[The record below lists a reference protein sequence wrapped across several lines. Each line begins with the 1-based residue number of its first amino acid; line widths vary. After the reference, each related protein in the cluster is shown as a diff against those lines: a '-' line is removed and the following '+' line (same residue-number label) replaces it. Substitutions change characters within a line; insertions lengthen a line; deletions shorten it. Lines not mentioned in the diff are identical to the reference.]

1 MNMLKILKF
10 DPQAFFRTVDKSAG
24 DVLLHLADGSQHD
37 LKLNSPIRLLLQ
49 SMTPGREGLIE
60 WTYHHAV
67 QSHGYPC
74 LYVLPGWRV
83 TRSKH
88 LLVLC
93 IRRFFL
99 AVLTSRT

>member
-49 SMTPGREGLIE
+49 SMPPGREGLTI
-60 WTYHHAV
+60 TLSNPTDIPAFMSY
-67 QSHGYPC
+67 
-74 LYVLPGWRV
+74 
-83 TRSKH
+83 
-88 LLVLC
+88 
-93 IRRFFL
+93 L
-99 AVLTSRT
+99 AGV